1 MQPEQQNAPACRGVF
16 SCTTRGLLN
25 ALAGADILDDG
36 LEAGQIPRCAA
47 QDLIAD
53 DEGRGAGNGHGFGQR
68 PVGTQILIDAAVL
81 DLRLYLAPVHAG
93 GPGDV
98 FHLGFIGEGPL
109 MGVQLVVEGLVFVG
123 LAELH
128 RQRRAGG
135 VVGGFAQDGELLVDV
150 ADLLVLREQLLNEGM
165 SALAV
170 AAVVVE
176 ELHHRQAAL
185 GIAALGILV
194 GEELLGMGFYQ
205 RLVVLGLLALLLGTQ
220 GVGHLDQDLRILDQ
234 IVAHDLLDI
243 ALGQLARLHG
253 RRKQGRAGQGG
264 EQGMFDS
271 HKSILL
277 GMW

>member
-1 MQPEQQNAPACRGVF
+1 
-16 SCTTRGLLN
+16 
-25 ALAGADILDDG
+25 
-36 LEAGQIPRCAA
+36 
-47 QDLIAD
+47 
-53 DEGRGAGNGHGFGQR
+53 
-68 PVGTQILIDAAVL
+68 
-81 DLRLYLAPVHAG
+81 
-93 GPGDV
+93 
-98 FHLGFIGEGPL
+98 

-135 VVGGFAQDGELLVDV
+135 VVGSFAQDGELLVDV